1 MIHFIGHL
9 AESLNKNNQYEFKNL
24 SKENLKPIVDN
35 LISQIYELANND
47 MGNID
52 DKTKAFNGHI
62 INNPRLKNILW
73 FWYKNGDI
81 EQLKSY
87 VQTMTNTNEKLFIFL
102 DLVSSISYISDGNG
116 SWEEKRLNKNDLEI
130 YFSIESLK
138 EKLESIEPTF
148 LSTKELEI
156 KERAIRCL
164 NNQNFRD

>member
-1 MIHFIGHL
+1 
-9 AESLNKNNQYEFKNL
+9 
-24 SKENLKPIVDN
+24 
-35 LISQIYELANND
+35 
-47 MGNID
+47 
-52 DKTKAFNGHI
+52 
-62 INNPRLKNILW
+62 
-73 FWYKNGDI
+73 
-81 EQLKSY
+81 
-87 VQTMTNTNEKLFIFL
+87 MTNTNEKLFIFL